1 MSPTALPSWHR
12 VPGAMRPASTA
23 MAKLAHRIR
32 LHDIELAYR
41 ITGRGKSVILVH
53 NDRGDT
59 AGHITASGDQVIPGF
74 RCFPSVI
81 GRH

>member
-1 MSPTALPSWHR
+1 M
-12 VPGAMRPASTA
+12 G
-23 MAKLAHRIR
+23 MADSSRRIR
-32 LHDIELAYR
+32 VGDIELAYR
-41 ITGRGKSVILVH
+41 ITGRGKPVILIH
-53 NDRGDT
+53 NDWGGT